1 MADYTLL
8 KNPRALSTV
17 QQLAISMFVYTCA
30 CRYFNSYTSKGARG
44 FFIQVEKPFYIDPA
58 VFKI

>member
-17 QQLAISMFVYTCA
+17 QQLTISMFVYTCA
-30 CRYFNSYTSKGARG
+30 CRYFNSDTSNRARG
-44 FFIQVEKPFYIDPA
+44 FFIQVE
-58 VFKI
+58 